1 MKANDVMMIGRNR
14 AHAGMIASTCLAV
27 LFVPAFFVIVQ
38 RFEEWL
44 AARKRPAVDGVPAE

>member
-1 MKANDVMMIGRNR
+1 
-14 AHAGMIASTCLAV
+14 V

-44 AARKRPAVDGVPAE
+44 AARKRPAVGDVPAE